1 MFHSAEWLISFEEKE
16 SNSLPT
22 LYLISFLNEHYHI
35 VTDLPALCNNYSLEN
50 SRSHAP
56 LTYSFANFLHIDT
69 ILEILTHISLMGK
82 TNQNPNSYFY
92 SKSKKMLSFSMQKFI
107 WIYIYCW
114 SVKRSHDI
122 EFKFYFTPYENHSI
136 TCESSISP
144 QCRKKRL
151 ILLTELS

>member
-69 ILEILTHISLMGK
+69 ILEILMHISLMGK

-92 SKSKKMLSFSMQKFI
+92 SKSKKCCHSQCKNLSKFI
-107 WIYIYCW
+107 
-114 SVKRSHDI
+114 
-122 EFKFYFTPYENHSI
+122 FTVDLSRDHMIPSLNF
-136 TCESSISP
+136 ISP
-144 QCRKKRL
+144 LMKT
-151 ILLTELS
+151 IP